1 MMTTLFEFMSIDHDR
16 LDDLFEE
23 FNKLAKSDMGKA
35 KSLFDNFRAG
45 LQRHIIWEEDIL
57 FPIFERA
64 TGMHE
69 TGPTAVMRMEHG
81 QIKNILAAIHEKV
94 LAGESDGIDGLGT
107 QLLGVL
113 GPHNVKEENILY
125 PAIDDL
131 TNEQEKKQAIERMTE
146 LPSENFA

>member
-1 MMTTLFEFMSIDHDR
+1 MTTLFEFMSIDHDR